1 MYKMIMFALF
11 MKQKKKKIS
20 KTEWLNKLYNEI
32 LK

>member
-1 MYKMIMFALF
+1 MFALF
-11 MKQKKKKIS
+11 TKQKKKKKKLS